1 MVLCACLEREDL
13 LLQVIQLFIQLIF
26 FTSVFFQLPG
36 VMKIRI
42 CNLWSGRCIILGST
56 DQGVKAGSKKVARGR
71 ADGGVIW
78 SGGHKSRSVTSSQDQ
93 GSISIST
100 SLTRRSFRL
109 RDRVRCQLNTG
120 SGAHGL
126 AATGASE
133 LIQVHYVWGQ

>member
-71 ADGGVIW
+71 ANGGVIW
-78 SGGHKSRSVTSSQDQ
+78 SGGHKSRSVTSLQDQ
-93 GSISIST
+93 GSISFFYII
-100 SLTRRSFRL
+100 
-109 RDRVRCQLNTG
+109 DQAV
-120 SGAHGL
+120 
-126 AATGASE
+126 
-133 LIQVHYVWGQ
+133 IQVERSGPLPVEHW